1 MWKQENQTLTS
12 GIMVSWVDWLAA
24 QFNAEER
31 QMLIMDSHRSHMT
44 DAVKTACKQ
53 HNIDIVM
60 IPGGCTK
67 YLQPLDLTVNRSFK
81 SKLKQHYYKS
91 MKHYNGVIDKT
102 QKQSANKINMEVLCR
117 DVVAAA
123 KDITR
128 DCILNGWNS
137 MWKRDRARA

>member
-1 MWKQENQTLTS
+1 
-12 GIMVSWVDWLAA
+12 MVSWVDWLAA

-31 QMLIMDSHRSHMT
+31 KMLVMDSHRSHMT

-81 SKLKQHYYKS
+81 SKLKQHYYTS
-91 MKHYNGVIDKT
+91 MKHYDGVIDKSNT
-102 QKQSANKINMEVLCR
+102 
-117 DVVAAA
+117 
-123 KDITR
+123 ITHQ
-128 DCILNGWNS
+128 
-137 MWKRDRARA
+137 